1 MLDAVVWTVLLVPAS
16 LAGLPLAALAFGSLP
31 SRGAFLAK
39 PIGVLLVAYVGWLLL
54 FTGPFTNDRAFHLA
68 VLFGM
73 AAISIAARYAI
84 PRLRRIKYP
93 TWRRIAATELIFAV
107 VFLAYAVYRS
117 RNPEIWG
124 TEKPMDFALLNG
136 IILSP
141 NFPPSDPWFAGHGIN
156 YYYFG
161 YAVASAL
168 TWASGVKSAV
178 GFNLALGTY
187 LALAFAGVWSLG
199 YDLAG
204 LIRPLAGRLA
214 NYAVGA
220 VTAALVMLGGNL
232 YVFHIIGDPQAL
244 KFWKGLGWDATRV
257 IQSSVDGEL
266 VDYTIN
272 EFPVFSFILGDLHP
286 HVMALPFTLL
296 ATSLAVSW
304 FVNWSRLSRFKPGDL
319 AVAVITGWVLGSLYV
334 INSWDF
340 PSFFVLTLIAAA
352 VGLLWFNPHRG
363 LPTIVSLIASVA
375 VAALVAV
382 AAFLPFHL
390 QFEPFA
396 SGIGVVR
403 IRSDIT
409 QFLTILGLWVLV
421 AIVYFT
427 YRFRRPLQNRHS
439 REGGNPHAASYT
451 WTETSSPPQ
460 GLPLPPLRK
469 GLFRAGPPV
478 RLALFA
484 CGLLIVGVVWLLSDR
499 MAVFALCS
507 VFVIAALAT
516 ATRSRD
522 GLGLG
527 AVSVLLFGGFGLA
540 AIPELVFVKDFFGP
554 PNTRM
559 NTVFKLYYQVWPIV
573 GVASGAAVY
582 WIATETARLPKVRRI
597 FLTAGLAS
605 IFACLVATSMAYTA
619 IAGKIKTDF
628 FDHVTLDGL
637 AFAPDVFASDV
648 DAAEWLQE
656 NVASHETVLEASG
669 KPYTTYGRISS
680 WTGIPTLVGWVQH
693 EQLWRN
699 TDPLVAERVEAI
711 DRIYSSAPIE
721 EALNLLHAHRGRL
734 RLRRLARTRQV
745 RLPRRQP
752 VLLLAHSLPSP
763 RRHHLQSPTTTHLN
777 PSTMRKGACAN
788 THQVRCSDAVT

>member
-1 MLDAVVWTVLLVPAS
+1 M
-16 LAGLPLAALAFGSLP
+16 
-31 SRGAFLAK
+31 
-39 PIGVLLVAYVGWLLL
+39 
-54 FTGPFTNDRAFHLA
+54 
-68 VLFGM
+68 
-73 AAISIAARYAI
+73 
-84 PRLRRIKYP
+84 KYP

-107 VFLAYAVYRS
+107 VFLGYAVYRS

-124 TEKPMDFALLNG
+124 TEKPMDFALMNG

-141 NFPPSDPWFAGHGIN
+141 TFPPNDPWFAGHGIN

-161 YAVASAL
+161 YVVAGAF

-187 LALAFAGVWSLG
+187 LALAFAGVSSLG
-199 YDLAG
+199 YDLVG

-214 NYAVGA
+214 KYGTGVL
-220 VTAALVMLGGNL
+220 TAALVMLAGNL

-244 KFWKGLGWDATRV
+244 SFWKGMGWDATRV
-257 IQSSVDGEL
+257 IQSSVDGKL

-304 FVNWSRLSRFKPGDL
+304 FVNWSRLSRLKPGDL
-319 AVAVITGWVLGSLYV
+319 AVAAITGWVLGSLYV

-352 VGLLWFNPHRG
+352 VGLLWFNPNRG
-363 LPTIVSLIASVA
+363 PQTVLSLIAALA
-375 VAALVAV
+375 VAALASVI
-382 AAFLPFHL
+382 AFLPFHV

-396 SGIGVVR
+396 SGIGTVR

-409 QFLTILGLWVLV
+409 QFLTIFGLWVLV
-421 AIVYFT
+421 ALIYFT
-427 YRFRRPLQNRHS
+427 YR
-439 REGGNPHAASYT
+439 
-451 WTETSSPPQ
+451 
-460 GLPLPPLRK
+460 
-469 GLFRAGPPV
+469 FRAGPPV
-478 RLALFA
+478 RLILFA
-484 CGLLIVGVVWLLSDR
+484 CGLLAVGVAWLLLDR
-499 MAVFALCS
+499 VAVFALCS
-507 VFVIAALAT
+507 VLVLAALAT

-540 AIPELVFVKDFFGP
+540 AIPEVVHVKDFFGP

-559 NTVFKLYYQVWPIV
+559 NTVFKLYYQVWPII
-573 GVASGAAVY
+573 GSASGAAIY
-582 WIATETARLPKVRRI
+582 WIATETARLPKIRRI
-597 FLTAGLAS
+597 LLTAGFAS
-605 IFACLVATSMAYTA
+605 ILACLVATSMAYTA
-619 IAGKIKTDF
+619 IAGKIKTEF

-637 AFAPDVFASDV
+637 AFAPGVFASDV
-648 DAAEWLQE
+648 DAAQWLQA
-656 NVASHETVLEASG
+656 NVASHETVLEAPG
-669 KPYTTYGRISS
+669 EPYTTYGRISS

-711 DRIYSSAPIE
+711 DRIYSTASAE
-721 EALNLLHAHRGRL
+721 EALDLLHAHRVDYVFVGSLERDKYGPLVFDRL
-734 RLRRLARTRQV
+734 SF
-745 RLPRRQP
+745 LPIAFQAP
-752 VLLLAHSLPSP
+752 GAVIFKVPP
-763 RRHHLQSPTTTHLN
+763 PT
-777 PSTMRKGACAN
+777 
-788 THQVRCSDAVT
+788 

>member
-1 MLDAVVWTVLLVPAS
+1 MLDAIVWTALLVPAS
-16 LAGLPLAALAFGSLP
+16 LAGLPLASLAFQNLP

-39 PIGVLLVAYVGWLLL
+39 PIGVLLVAYTGWLLL
-54 FTGPFTNDRAFHLA
+54 FIGPFTNSRGFHLA
-68 VLFGM
+68 VLFGI
-73 AAISIAARYAI
+73 AAISMATRYMI
-84 PRLRRIKYP
+84 PRLRRMKYP

-136 IILSP
+136 IFLSP
-141 NFPPSDPWFAGHGIN
+141 NFPPNDPWFSGHGIN

-168 TWASGVKSAV
+168 TWASGVKPAV

-187 LALAFAGVWSLG
+187 LALAFAGAWSLG

-214 NYAVGA
+214 KYAVGA

-232 YVFHIIGDPQAL
+232 YVLHVIGDGEAL
-244 KFWKGLGWDATRV
+244 SFWKGLGWDATRV
-257 IQSSVDGEL
+257 IQSSAGGEL

-304 FVNWSRLSRFKPGDL
+304 FVNWSSLSRLKPGDL
-319 AVAVITGWVLGSLYV
+319 AVAVISGWVLGSLYV

-340 PSFFVLTLIAAA
+340 PSFFVLILIAAV

-363 LPTIVSLIASVA
+363 LRTIIWLIASLTVA
-375 VAALVAV
+375 TFAAVVAY
-382 AAFLPFHL
+382 LPFHV

-396 SGIGVVR
+396 SGIGVVG
-403 IRSDIT
+403 IRSSIT
-409 QFLTILGLWVLV
+409 QFLTIFGLWVLV
-421 AIVYFT
+421 AIIFFT
-427 YRFRRPLQNRHS
+427 YRL
-439 REGGNPHAASYT
+439 
-451 WTETSSPPQ
+451 
-460 GLPLPPLRK
+460 
-469 GLFRAGPPV
+469 RAGLI
-478 RLALFA
+478 RLTVFA
-484 CGLLIVGVVWLLSDR
+484 CGLLIVGVVWLFFDR

-507 VFVIAALAT
+507 VLVVAALAT
-516 ATRSRD
+516 ATRSRA

-527 AVSVLLFGGFGLA
+527 AVSVLFFGGFGLA

-559 NTVFKLYYQVWPIV
+559 NTVFKLYYQVWPVI
-573 GVASGAAVY
+573 GVASGAAIY
-582 WIATETARLPKVRRI
+582 WIATETARLPNVRRVL
-597 FLTAGLAS
+597 LTAGLAPV
-605 IFACLVATSMAYTA
+605 FAFLVATSMAYTA
-619 IAGKIKTDF
+619 IAGKMKTDF

-637 AFAPDVFASDV
+637 AFAPEVFASDV
-648 DAAEWLQE
+648 DAVEWLRK
-656 NVASHETVLEASG
+656 NATSHETVLEASD
-669 KPYTTYGRISS
+669 KPYTSYGRVSA

-693 EQLWRN
+693 ERLWRN
-699 TDPLVAERVEAI
+699 TDPLVTERVDAI

-721 EALNLLHAHRGRL
+721 EALNLLH
-734 RLRRLARTRQV
+734 V
-745 RLPRRQP
+745 
-752 VLLLAHSLPSP
+752 
-763 RRHHLQSPTTTHLN
+763 
-777 PSTMRKGACAN
+777 
-788 THQVRCSDAVT
+788 HQVDYVFVGSLERTKYGYGVVSRFSFLPVAFEAPGAIIYKVPPLPN

>member
-1 MLDAVVWTVLLVPAS
+1 MLDAIIWAALLVPAS
-16 LAGLPLAALAFGSLP
+16 LVGLPLAALAFGNLP

-54 FTGPFTNDRAFHLA
+54 FVGPFTNDRGFHLG

-73 AAISIAARYAI
+73 AAISVAARYLI
-84 PRLRRIKYP
+84 PRLRRVKYP
-93 TWRRIAATELIFAV
+93 SWRRVAATELIFAV
-107 VFLAYAVYRS
+107 VFLGYAVYRS

-124 TEKPMDFALLNG
+124 TEKPMDFALMNG

-141 NFPPSDPWFAGHGIN
+141 TFPPNDPWFAGHGIN

-161 YAVASAL
+161 YVVASAF

-178 GFNLALGTY
+178 GFNLALGAY
-187 LALAFAGVWSLG
+187 LALAFAGVSSLG
-199 YDLAG
+199 YDLVG

-214 NYAVGA
+214 RYGTGV
-220 VTAALVMLGGNL
+220 VTALLVMLGGNL
-232 YVFHIIGDPQAL
+232 YVFHIIGDPEAL
-244 KFWKGLGWDATRV
+244 SFWKGLGWDATRV
-257 IQSSVDGEL
+257 IQSSVEGEL

-304 FVNWSRLSRFKPGDL
+304 FVIWSRLSRLKPRDL
-319 AVAVITGWVLGSLYV
+319 ALAAITGWVLGSLYV

-352 VGLLWFNPHRG
+352 VGLLWFNPRRG
-363 LPTIVSLIASVA
+363 LQTILSLIAVVA
-375 VAALVAV
+375 VTALASVV
-382 AAFLPFHL
+382 AFLPFHL

-396 SGIGVVR
+396 SGIGAVR

-409 QFLTILGLWVLV
+409 QFLTIFGLWVLIAV
-421 AIVYFT
+421 VYFT
-427 YRFRRPLQNRHS
+427 YRFRRPLHNSSYRRKARPVLDTGPVS
-439 REGGNPHAASYT
+439 RTRSPGLGGLFAGAIILAV
-451 WTETSSPPQ
+451 EE
-460 GLPLPPLRK
+460 LRK
-469 GLFRAGPPV
+469 GLSRAGRPV
-478 RLALFA
+478 RLTLFA
-484 CGLLIVGVVWLLSDR
+484 CGLLAVGLVWLFLDR
-499 MAVFALCS
+499 VAVFALCS
-507 VFVIAALAT
+507 VLVLAAFAT
-516 ATRSRD
+516 AIRSRD

-540 AIPELVFVKDFFGP
+540 AIPEVVHVKDFFGP

-559 NTVFKLYYQVWPIV
+559 NTVFKLYYQVWPII
-573 GVASGAAVY
+573 GAASGAAVY

-597 FLTAGLAS
+597 LLTAGLAS

-619 IAGKIKTDF
+619 IAGKMKTDF
-628 FDHVTLDGL
+628 YDHVTLDGL
-637 AFAPDVFASDV
+637 AFAPEVFAADV

-669 KPYTTYGRISS
+669 EPYTTFGRISS

-699 TDPLVAERVEAI
+699 TDPLVAERVDAI
-711 DRIYSSAPIE
+711 DRIYSSASTE
-721 EALNLLHAHRGRL
+721 EALNLLHD
-734 RLRRLARTRQV
+734 
-745 RLPRRQP
+745 
-752 VLLLAHSLPSP
+752 
-763 RRHHLQSPTTTHLN
+763 
-777 PSTMRKGACAN
+777 
-788 THQVRCSDAVT
+788 HQVDYVFVGSLERDKYGYRVVDRFSFLPIAFQAPGATIYQVPPPS

>member
-1 MLDAVVWTVLLVPAS
+1 MLLVPAS
-16 LAGLPLAALAFGSLP
+16 LAGLPLAALAFGCLP

-54 FTGPFTNDRAFHLA
+54 FTGAFTNDRAFHLA

-84 PRLRRIKYP
+84 PRLRRMKYP

-161 YAVASAL
+161 YAIASAL

-187 LALAFAGVWSLG
+187 LALAFAGAWSLG

-214 NYAVGA
+214 KYSVGA
-220 VTAALVMLGGNL
+220 VTAVLVMLGGNL

-304 FVNWSRLSRFKPGDL
+304 FVNWARLSRLNLGDL

-363 LPTIVSLIASVA
+363 LGTIIALIASVA

-382 AAFLPFHL
+382 VAFLPFHV

-396 SGIGVVR
+396 SGIGVVP

-427 YRFRRPLQNRHS
+427 YR
-439 REGGNPHAASYT
+439 
-451 WTETSSPPQ
+451 
-460 GLPLPPLRK
+460 LRT
-469 GLFRAGPPV
+469 GRIQ
-478 RLALFA
+478 LALFA

-582 WIATETARLPKVRRI
+582 WIATETARLLKVRRI
-597 FLTAGLAS
+597 LLTTGLAS

-637 AFAPDVFASDV
+637 AFAPRRF
-648 DAAEWLQE
+648 
-656 NVASHETVLEASG
+656 
-669 KPYTTYGRISS
+669 RF
-680 WTGIPTLVGWVQH
+680 
-693 EQLWRN
+693 R
-699 TDPLVAERVEAI
+699 
-711 DRIYSSAPIE
+711 
-721 EALNLLHAHRGRL
+721 RGR
-734 RLRRLARTRQV
+734 RGMASRECRFARDR
-745 RLPRRQP
+745 PR
-752 VLLLAHSLPSP
+752 SF
-763 RRHHLQSPTTTHLN
+763 
-777 PSTMRKGACAN
+777 G
-788 THQVRCSDAVT
+788 

>member
-1 MLDAVVWTVLLVPAS
+1 MGCCARGPLVGNAEKALDLLDAVIWTALLVPAS
-16 LAGLPLAALAFGSLP
+16 LAGLPLASLAFGSLP

-54 FTGPFTNDRAFHLA
+54 FVGPFTNDRGFHLA

-73 AAISIAARYAI
+73 AAISIAARYMI
-84 PRLRRIKYP
+84 PRLRRMKYP

-107 VFLAYAVYRS
+107 VFLTYAVYRS

-141 NFPPSDPWFAGHGIN
+141 NFPPNDPWFSGHGIN

-161 YAVASAL
+161 YALASAL
-168 TWASGVKSAV
+168 TWVSGVKSAV

-187 LALAFAGVWSLG
+187 LALAFAGAWSLG

-214 NYAVGA
+214 KYGVGA

-232 YVFHIIGDPQAL
+232 YVLHVIGDEKAL
-244 KFWKGLGWDATRV
+244 SFWKGLGWDATRV

-304 FVNWSRLSRFKPGDL
+304 FVNWSRLSRFTPGDL

-340 PSFFVLTLIAAA
+340 PSFFVLILIAAA

-363 LPTIVSLIASVA
+363 LRTITLLIASLA
-375 VAALVAV
+375 VATLAAV

-396 SGIGVVR
+396 SGIGVVH
-403 IRSDIT
+403 IRSSIT
-409 QFLTILGLWVLV
+409 QFLTIFGLWALA
-421 AIVYFT
+421 AIVYFA
-427 YRFRRPLQNRHS
+427 YRL
-439 REGGNPHAASYT
+439 
-451 WTETSSPPQ
+451 
-460 GLPLPPLRK
+460 
-469 GLFRAGPPV
+469 RAGRI

-484 CGLLIVGVVWLLSDR
+484 CGLLTVGVVWLLFDR
-499 MAVFALCS
+499 MAVFALCA
-507 VFVIAALAT
+507 VLVIAALAT
-516 ATRSRD
+516 ATRSRA

-527 AVSVLLFGGFGLA
+527 AVSVLFFGGFGLA

-559 NTVFKLYYQVWPIV
+559 NTVFKLYYQVWPVI
-573 GVASGAAVY
+573 GVASGGAIY

-597 FLTAGLAS
+597 LLTAGLAS
-605 IFACLVATSMAYTA
+605 IFACLVATSMAYTT
-619 IAGKIKTDF
+619 IAGKMKTDF

-637 AFAPDVFASDV
+637 AYAPDVFASDV
-648 DAAEWLQE
+648 DAVEWLRK
-656 NVASHETVLEASG
+656 NAGPHETVLEASG
-669 KPYTTYGRISS
+669 KPYTTYGRVSA

-699 TDPLVAERVEAI
+699 TDPLVAERVDAI

-721 EALNLLHAHRGRL
+721 EALDLLH
-734 RLRRLARTRQV
+734 
-745 RLPRRQP
+745 
-752 VLLLAHSLPSP
+752 
-763 RRHHLQSPTTTHLN
+763 
-777 PSTMRKGACAN
+777 
-788 THQVRCSDAVT
+788 THQVDYVFVGSLEREKYGYPVVSRFSTLPIAFQAPGAIIYKVPPPS

>member
-1 MLDAVVWTVLLVPAS
+1 MLDAAIWTALLVPAS
-16 LAGLPLAALAFGSLP
+16 LAGLPLASLAFGNLP

-54 FTGPFTNDRAFHLA
+54 FIGPFSNDRRFHLA
-68 VLFGM
+68 VLFGA
-73 AAISIAARYAI
+73 AAISVAARYLI
-84 PRLRRIKYP
+84 PRLRRMKYP
-93 TWRRIAATELIFAV
+93 TWSRLAATELIFAA

-136 IILSP
+136 IFLSP
-141 NFPPSDPWFAGHGIN
+141 NFPPNDPWFAGHGIN

-161 YAVASAL
+161 YAIASAL

-187 LALAFAGVWSLG
+187 LALAFAGAWSLG

-214 NYAVGA
+214 KYGTGA

-232 YVFHIIGDPQAL
+232 YILHVIGDQTAFS
-244 KFWKGLGWDATRV
+244 FWKGLGWDATRV

-296 ATSLAVSW
+296 AISLAVAW
-304 FVNWSRLSRFKPGDL
+304 FVNWSRLTRLTPGGL
-319 AVAVITGWVLGSLYV
+319 AVAVISGWVLGALYV
-334 INSWDF
+334 LNSWDF
-340 PSFFVLTLIAAA
+340 PSFFVLILIAAG

-363 LPTIVSLIASVA
+363 LRTLSSLIGSVVVTMLAA
-375 VAALVAV
+375 VVAY
-382 AAFLPFHL
+382 LPFHV

-396 SGIGVVR
+396 SGIGFVQ
-403 IRSDIT
+403 IRSSIT
-409 QFLTILGLWVLV
+409 QFLTIFGLWMLV

-427 YRFRRPLQNRHS
+427 YRLKARPI
-439 REGGNPHAASYT
+439 
-451 WTETSSPPQ
+451 
-460 GLPLPPLRK
+460 
-469 GLFRAGPPV
+469 

-484 CGLLIVGVVWLLSDR
+484 CGLLIVGVVWLLFDR

-507 VFVIAALAT
+507 VLVIAALST
-516 ATRSRD
+516 ATRSRA

-527 AVSVLLFGGFGLA
+527 AVSVLFFGGFGLA

-559 NTVFKLYYQVWPIV
+559 NTVFKLYYQVWPII
-573 GVASGAAVY
+573 GVASGAAIF
-582 WIATETARLPKVRRI
+582 WLATETARLPKVRRRL
-597 FLTAGLAS
+597 LTAGLVPV
-605 IFACLVATSMAYTA
+605 FACLVATSMAYTA
-619 IAGKIKTDF
+619 IAGRAKTEF

-637 AFAPDVFASDV
+637 AYAPEVYASDGEAV
-648 DAAEWLQE
+648 EWLRK
-656 NVASHETVLEASG
+656 NAGAHETVLEASG
-669 KPYTTYGRISS
+669 KPYTSYGRVSA

-699 TDPLVAERVEAI
+699 MDPLVADRVDAI
-711 DRIYSSAPIE
+711 DRIYSGAPIE
-721 EALNLLHAHRGRL
+721 EALNLLH
-734 RLRRLARTRQV
+734 
-745 RLPRRQP
+745 
-752 VLLLAHSLPSP
+752 S
-763 RRHHLQSPTTTHLN
+763 
-777 PSTMRKGACAN
+777 
-788 THQVRCSDAVT
+788 HQVDYVFVGSLERTKYGYGVVRRFSFLPVAFHAPGAVIYKVPPPD